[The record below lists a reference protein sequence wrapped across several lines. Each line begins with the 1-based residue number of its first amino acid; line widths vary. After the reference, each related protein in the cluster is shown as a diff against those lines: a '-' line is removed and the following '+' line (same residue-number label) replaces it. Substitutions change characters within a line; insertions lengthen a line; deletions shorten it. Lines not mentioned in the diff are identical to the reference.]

1 MIDHDEVIDYIKE
14 EIRPKLKKAQI
25 EKMMDH
31 LYASQY
37 VANTGNW
44 EEVID
49 IILSR
54 PDVYPLQ
61 DMTQEQFYSAL
72 GLKLKKISKPNIKD

>member
-25 EKMMDH
+25 EKIIKY
-31 LYASQY
+31 LYASEY
-37 VANTGNW
+37 VAATGNW

-49 IILSR
+49 IILKR
-54 PDVYPLQ
+54 PDVYPL
-61 DMTQEQFYSAL
+61 DEEVEHLTDL
-72 GLKLKKISKPNIKD
+72 L

>member
-25 EKMMDH
+25 EKIIEY
-31 LYASQY
+31 LYASEY
-37 VANTGNW
+37 VASTGNW

-49 IILSR
+49 IILKR
-54 PDVYPLQ
+54 PDVYPL
-61 DMTQEQFYSAL
+61 DKEVEHLTDL
-72 GLKLKKISKPNIKD
+72 L